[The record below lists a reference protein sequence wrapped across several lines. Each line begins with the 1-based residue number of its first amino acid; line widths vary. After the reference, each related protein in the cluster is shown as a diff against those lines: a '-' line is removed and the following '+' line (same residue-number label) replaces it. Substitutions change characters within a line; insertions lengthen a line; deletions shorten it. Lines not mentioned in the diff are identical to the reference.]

1 MTVKLTPTESE
12 TIFHNALCNG
22 LGYVEGYGIELDF
35 NKQDYARAATFLKQ
49 GATDTVCYEDV
60 LLQILKDGK
69 KLTMIDHECEGE
81 YTRSI
86 TIKDVHKRVS
96 QTPIRHLMNMI
107 NEEDDAETADVVIQ
121 SVFFKDVIFG

>member
-1 MTVKLTPTESE
+1 
-12 TIFHNALCNG
+12 
-22 LGYVEGYGIELDF
+22 
-35 NKQDYARAATFLKQ
+35 
-49 GATDTVCYEDV
+49 
-60 LLQILKDGK
+60 LKDGK